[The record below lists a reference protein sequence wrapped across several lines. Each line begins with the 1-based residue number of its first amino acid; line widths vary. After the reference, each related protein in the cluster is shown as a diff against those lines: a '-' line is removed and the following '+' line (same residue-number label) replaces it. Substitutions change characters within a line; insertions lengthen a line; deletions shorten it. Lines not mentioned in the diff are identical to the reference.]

1 MKSDGEHRAQG
12 EHASSPSLHR
22 AGTRAG
28 VPAHFCRSCWVR
40 QKFPWGFPFP
50 CPWDKAE
57 FVLGLQPPPA
67 LSPALSRLSPPRS
80 SLSSAASRQLAHGVF
95 KELPF
100 LKLLFVSL

>member
-1 MKSDGEHRAQG
+1 M
-12 EHASSPSLHR
+12 
-22 AGTRAG
+22 
-28 VPAHFCRSCWVR
+28 PAHICRVR
-40 QKFPWGFPFP
+40 QKFPWGFRFP

-67 LSPALSRLSPPRS
+67 PSPASSRLSPPRS

-95 KELPF
+95 KELLF